1 MIQWPKSNDVLGT
14 TNRGN
19 PAESG
24 LCTLCRSDCAG
35 KCETWMSCLKGR
47 HMLYPRDFGSVT
59 AGSSNTCHIGV
70 SYNSLRIQGY
80 SYGANGVA
88 PAGPPTPTTAS
99 SPTSP
104 WRPPSAPRKRPR
116 FACRS

>member
-24 LCTLCRSDCAG
+24 LCTLCRSDCSG

-47 HMLYPRDFGSVT
+47 HMLYPRDFGFVT
-59 AGSSNTCHIGV
+59 AGSGNTSHIGV
-70 SYNSLRIQGY
+70 NYNSLRIQGY
-80 SYGANGVA
+80 NYGAHGVA
-88 PAGPPTPTTAS
+88 PGRTTNPDDCLFTNVS
-99 SPTSP
+99 LETSFG
-104 WRPPSAPRKRPR
+104 ATEKPR
-116 FACRS
+116 FACPL

>member
-59 AGSSNTCHIGV
+59 AGSANTSSTYRATDSTDANLASGGRVMESPKKSMVRELCWAAWSNNVRTK
-70 SYNSLRIQGY
+70 
-80 SYGANGVA
+80 
-88 PAGPPTPTTAS
+88 
-99 SPTSP
+99 
-104 WRPPSAPRKRPR
+104 PSA
-116 FACRS
+116 A